1 MLLKIGLKHEQ
12 IMVTLIL
19 SILAGIMIFLIG
31 FRIDFIALPRVR
43 CRYRSAEQEAAKLT
57 KTREGARV

>member
-1 MLLKIGLKHEQ
+1 MTATAI
-12 IMVTLIL
+12 IIL
-19 SILAGIMIFLIG
+19 LAGALLFFIG

-57 KTREGARV
+57 KTRKGARL

>member
-1 MLLKIGLKHEQ
+1 MLQKIELKPKQ
-12 IMVTLIL
+12 IMTILIL

>member
-1 MLLKIGLKHEQ
+1 
-12 IMVTLIL
+12 MVTLIL
-19 SILAGIMIFLIG
+19 FILAGALLFLIG

-57 KTREGARV
+57 KTRKGARL

>member
-1 MLLKIGLKHEQ
+1 MTI
-12 IMVTLIL
+12 LIL

-57 KTREGARV
+57 KTRKGARL